1 MLHFRCA
8 PCSIPLRGTRD
19 KDFLFCV
26 LRSLFCVHKTPDYF
40 LLGWA
45 RILLA
50 PSVRFLSEA
59 CRALAFPA
67 SFPKASASCLSP
79 ETRPLSVPLP
89 KCYRALA
96 EKQRAYLR
104 LEPHHVMRERCTRL
118 SLSAEKQPQTQT
130 SAGHTTVSE
139 KPCPT
144 KNRQHSL
151 LFKGSFQSPKNN
163 PVTKKNRD
171 FFCDVLVKNL

>member
-1 MLHFRCA
+1 M
-8 PCSIPLRGTRD
+8 
-19 KDFLFCV
+19 
-26 LRSLFCVHKTPDYF
+26 
-40 LLGWA
+40 
-45 RILLA
+45 LLA

-67 SFPKASASCLSP
+67 SFPKALASCLSP
-79 ETRPLSVPLP
+79 ATRPLGVPLP

-104 LEPHHVMRERCTRL
+104 LEPHHVMRERCTRRRF
-118 SLSAEKQPQTQT
+118 SAEKQPQTQT

-144 KNRQHSL
+144 KNRQHP
-151 LFKGSFQSPKNN
+151 LFKYLEKRQKNGN
-163 PVTKKNRD
+163 LCLCEALRRLRLHLVSKNGQKHN
-171 FFCDVLVKNL
+171 F

>member
-1 MLHFRCA
+1 M
-8 PCSIPLRGTRD
+8 
-19 KDFLFCV
+19 
-26 LRSLFCVHKTPDYF
+26 
-40 LLGWA
+40 
-45 RILLA
+45 LLA

-104 LEPHHVMRERCTRL
+104 LEPHHVMRESNTRR
-118 SLSAEKQPQTQT
+118 SLSAEKQPQLQT

-144 KNRQHSL
+144 KNRQPP
-151 LFKGSFQSPKNN
+151 LFKYLEKRQKNGN
-163 PVTKKNRD
+163 TCPCEALRRLYLNLVSKNGQKHN
-171 FFCDVLVKNL
+171 F

>member
-1 MLHFRCA
+1 M
-8 PCSIPLRGTRD
+8 
-19 KDFLFCV
+19 V
-26 LRSLFCVHKTPDYF
+26 
-40 LLGWA
+40 
-45 RILLA
+45 

-67 SFPKASASCLSP
+67 SFPKASASCLNP
-79 ETRPLSVPLP
+79 ETRPLGVPLP

-104 LEPHHVMRERCTRL
+104 LEPHHVMRERCTRR
-118 SLSAEKQPQTQT
+118 SLSAEKQPQPQT

-144 KNRQHSL
+144 KNRQPP
-151 LFKGSFQSPKNN
+151 LFKYLEKMTKNGNTCPCEALRRLRFPKIL
-163 PVTKKNRD
+163 K
-171 FFCDVLVKNL
+171 

>member
-1 MLHFRCA
+1 MPTADSRQPTAAHARHSGLLPTGLGADAACA
-8 PCSIPLRGTRD
+8 
-19 KDFLFCV
+19 V
-26 LRSLFCVHKTPDYF
+26 RSF
-40 LLGWA
+40 
-45 RILLA
+45 
-50 PSVRFLSEA
+50 SVRSR
-59 CRALAFPA
+59 RALAFPA

-79 ETRPLSVPLP
+79 ATRPLGVPLP

-104 LEPHHVMRERCTRL
+104 LEPHHVMRERCTRR
-118 SLSAEKQPQTQT
+118 SLSAEKQPQPQT

-144 KNRQHSL
+144 KNRHVLS

-171 FFCDVLVKNL
+171 FFLRRFG